1 MEWGLGGP
9 GPEMRGL
16 ASWRTEQEVL
26 RGSCPRR
33 CFGTYIS
40 QLGLSFPNY
49 NKWPHLGHQPFGTR
63 QPFSS
68 VRACEWVRRAG
79 SAHTPPPG
87 WAAPLPRLSF
97 HHWVPQWL
105 RHRHVGCWV

>member
-79 SAHTPPPG
+79 SAHTPPWLGSPASQALLSSLGARPG
-87 WAAPLPRLSF
+87 F
-97 HHWVPQWL
+97 HN
-105 RHRHVGCWV
+105 G